1 MNKTT
6 IVTLTALIIIA
17 TTSASWWIWST
28 TQPQNKPIPIN
39 TPIKQLTNVTLGIIT
54 DSAEDKQKFEFI
66 ANYALDEV
74 NEYAANQ
81 GNLTRF
87 NYISEHAADIYAINA
102 VGDLHRTKNVT
113 IFLGFD
119 ISEAMC
125 ASLGYARSNGVILL
139 GIPEVHHPS
148 SALPGDEMFR
158 ITPNLREIT
167 YATESLVKQL
177 GGKGILFITRDR
189 GWGDEIFGNLAENRT
204 KISEIP
210 PAYDG
215 LRGVRYSQDTINS
228 TYIVSQ
234 AETIIGPLIERYGVN
249 NTVIVMVGGEEWITI
264 FRESAYA
271 KGLLNVPWVVVELS
285 EDPYVTEGY
294 LPDPTRMQDIGIDQT
309 RIISLKREP
318 FLDNEKY
325 KLLQAAYAKENP
337 AAQQPLGIKDASF
350 YDSVW
355 VACLSVLEANS
366 TDGRILRDV
375 IPRVA
380 SGYSGASGRIVFDV
394 NGDRSVDYYFYE
406 ATDVGGTVSWVKV
419 GSYDAVTLQSIIEV
433 R

>member
-1 MNKTT
+1 MNKTM
-6 IVTLTALIIIA
+6 VVVLTALAIIA
-17 TTSASWWIWST
+17 VMSISWGIRST
-28 TQPQNKPIPIN
+28 TRPRDEP
-39 TPIKQLTNVTLGIIT
+39 TPIVTPTKRITNVTLGIIT

-66 ANYALDEV
+66 ANYALAEI
-74 NEYAANQ
+74 NKYAASQ
-81 GNLTRF
+81 GNHTRF
-87 NYISEHAADIYAINA
+87 NYISEHAADIYASNA

-125 ASLGYARSNGVILL
+125 ASLGYARSSGVILL
-139 GIPEVHHPS
+139 GIPEVHHES

-158 ITPNLREIT
+158 IAPNLREIT
-167 YATESLVKQL
+167 QATESLVKQL
-177 GGKGILFITRDR
+177 GGKGILFINRDR

-204 KISEIP
+204 QTSEAP
-210 PAYDG
+210 PAYEG
-215 LRGVRYSQDTINS
+215 LLSVRYSQDAINS

-234 AETIIGPLIERYGVN
+234 AETIIEPLIERYGID
-249 NTVIVMVGGEEWITI
+249 NTVIVLVGGEEWTSI
-264 FRESAYA
+264 FHESADA
-271 KGLLNVPWVVVELS
+271 ERLLDVPWVVLELS
-285 EDPYVTEGY
+285 EDPYATEGD
-294 LPDPTRMQDIGIDQT
+294 LPDPIRMQDIGIDQT
-309 RIISLKREP
+309 RIISLKRET
-318 FLDNEKY
+318 FLDNDKFE
-325 KLLQAAYAKENP
+325 LLQAAYVKENP
-337 AAQQPLGIKDASF
+337 TAEKPLGIKDAAF

-394 NGDRSVDYYFYE
+394 NGDRSVDYIYFE
-406 ATDVGGTVSWVKV
+406 ATNVGGTISWVNV
-419 GSYDAVTLQSIIEV
+419 GSYDAVTLQSTWET